1 MVLVDSSVW
10 VNYFNGT
17 TTWQTEILDQM
28 LPQIPIL
35 TGDLILTEVLQ
46 GFRSD
51 KDFRKAK
58 EIMEILPCKEMVGY
72 HIAIQSATNYRK
84 LRKKGITVRKT
95 IDVIIGTYCITENL
109 PLLYDDKDFNPM
121 AEHLGL
127 KTISSNEFRGQFT

>member
-17 TTWQTEILDQM
+17 ITWHTEILDQM
-28 LPQIPIL
+28 LQQIPIF
-35 TGDLILTEVLQ
+35 TGDLILTKVLQ

-51 KDFRKAK
+51 KDFRRAK
-58 EIMEILPCKEMVGY
+58 KIMEILPCKEMVGR
-72 HIAIQSATNYRK
+72 HIAIQSADNYRK
-84 LRKKGITVRKT
+84 LRKKGITVIKT

-109 PLLYDDKDFNPM
+109 PLLHDDKDFNPM

-127 KTISSNEFRGQFT
+127 KTISRAIAQ